1 MIVTKNWLNEW
12 IDLSE
17 IETQHLLKTFNSI
30 GLEVDRHDVIR
41 VADKIVIGFVESC
54 ERHPDAD
61 KLNVCQVNTGNDV
74 RQIVCGASNVR
85 AGIYVAVAMVDAVLP
100 DGLKIKAAKLRGLE
114 SLGMICSAKE
124 IGLPPMGDGIMILDD
139 SIGKLVIG
147 KELNTYALF
156 CDDVIEIELTANR
169 GDCLSIHGIARDL
182 SAAFNKDLKEIR
194 IKEGQ
199 DGQLGIG
206 RILQLQHAE
215 TFDTE
220 LLFGAVDIKELRIPF
235 LVALRMGIIE
245 ESYETELDAFLQYAT
260 HNTGVI
266 LRAYPFSSLEETSN
280 AKSIISLARDDRG
293 YAALY
298 GKTKLSVIGVSQE
311 KEARFTDPQ
320 GLVIIEASY
329 IPPEIIS
336 RMMGESKVE
345 SSAHYY
351 RTSRGSEPKLNN
363 GMRYVME
370 LFEKHSQSTI
380 YAGHLEL
387 QTPREARVIT
397 MCESEFESFIGMKVD
412 KTTLTH
418 ILKNLGMLISKPKA
432 SIFAITIPSFRHDIV
447 NRQDIIEE
455 IVRIVG
461 IDNIPSQPLI
471 FAEKN
476 QNTAD
481 LEEYRKTRMYRQR
494 SAANGFFE
502 SVHFVFNERL
512 VMERLGFVCTHE
524 SKELLN
530 PITATMDT
538 LRPTLLVGLLQSA
551 SANVKVNQKK
561 IALFESG
568 TVFDTNRSESKR
580 IAFIISGASEMDKL
594 SNAGKAP
601 TVDFA
606 TFTQRISD
614 VVGTFEMMAHTP
626 THGLSHPYM
635 CAKVMIAGNDAG
647 ELFRVHPQI
656 EEEFD
661 LGHTYVCEL
670 EMDQLAYGLIEAKP
684 YSKYQA
690 SFRDLSILIPKS
702 LTYETIKSVIAKHAC
717 EDIKRFYPVDRYASE
732 TLGDQVS
739 LSLRFVLQSEEK
751 TLEEEEITAA
761 IEWILTGLKEELG
774 VNLR

>member
-12 IDLSE
+12 IDLSGV
-17 IETQHLLKTFNSI
+17 ETDVLLKTLNAI
-30 GLEVDRHDVIR
+30 GLEVDRHDSVC
-41 VADKIVIGFVESC
+41 VPDKIVIGFVESC

-100 DGLKIKAAKLRGLE
+100 DGLKIKAAKLRGVE
-114 SLGMICSAKE
+114 SLGMICSSKE
-124 IGLPPMGDGIMILDD
+124 IGLPPMGEGIMILDE
-139 SIGKLVIG
+139 SIGKFVIG

-156 CDDVIEIELTANR
+156 NDDIIEIELTANR

-182 SAAFNKDLKEIR
+182 SAAFNKDLKEVR
-194 IKEGQ
+194 KKEDQEGR
-199 DGQLGIG
+199 LGIG
-206 RILQLQHAE
+206 RILQLQHTE

-220 LLFGAVDIKELRIPF
+220 LLFGAVDIKELSVPF
-235 LVALRMGIIE
+235 LIALRMAIIE
-245 ESYETELDAFLQYAT
+245 ESYETVLDAFLQYAT

-266 LRAYPFSSLEETSN
+266 LRAYPFVSLEETTN
-280 AKSIISLARDDRG
+280 AKSIISLAKDDNG

-298 GKTKLSVIGVSQE
+298 GKAKLSVIGVSQE
-311 KEARFTDPQ
+311 KEARFSDNE
-320 GLVIIEASY
+320 GLAIIEASY

-336 RMMGESKVE
+336 RMMGETKIE
-345 SSAHYY
+345 SCPHYY
-351 RTSRGSEPKLNN
+351 RTSRGSEPKLDT
-363 GMRYVME
+363 GMRFAMN
-370 LFEKHSQSTI
+370 LFEQYSQSTI

-432 SIFAITIPSFRHDIV
+432 SIFAITIPHFRHDII

-461 IDNIPSQPLI
+461 IDNIPSQPLV
-471 FAEKN
+471 FAEGN
-476 QNTAD
+476 QNTPD

-502 SVHFVFNERL
+502 SVHFVFNERIVL
-512 VMERLGFVCTHE
+512 ERFGFVCTHE

-538 LRPTLLVGLLQSA
+538 LRPTLLMGLLQSA

-568 TVFDTNRSESKR
+568 TVFDTNRQESKR
-580 IAFIISGASEMDKL
+580 IAFIISGASQMDKL

-601 TVDFA
+601 TIDFA
-606 TFTQRISD
+606 TFTQCIGD
-614 VVGTFEMMAHTP
+614 VIGDFELSAHTAAH
-626 THGLSHPYM
+626 TLAHPYM
-635 CAKVMIAGNDAG
+635 CAKVLIAGVEAG
-647 ELFRVHPQI
+647 ELFRVHPHV

-670 EMDQLAYGLIEAKP
+670 AMDQLPYGLVQAKP
-684 YSKYQA
+684 FSKYQA

-702 LTYETIKSVIAKHAC
+702 LTYEAIKGVIAKHASG
-717 EDIKRFYPVDRYASE
+717 DVKRFYPVDRYASQS
-732 TLGDQVS
+732 LGDNVS

-774 VNLR
+774 VSLR